1 MKNNKILFAFA
12 SILLLS
18 VLDLSAERVTANYY
32 KKGSGKNFSQ
42 FTNKSNRELSDGKG
56 KYSSVST
63 KVKAPIFKYSRC
75 YDEQYSEMR
84 TENGL
89 DGNYKDRAISF
100 DYWPGYYPPDKKIW
114 NYGCAKDSYFRFP
127 FPMLVEFD
135 KGNTYSSNGLYK
147 WTSVWEG
154 YIDIPQD
161 GEWRFS
167 LTIQGKALL
176 TICDVEASKNKECF
190 YRNSTTTYNK
200 KYSSYWYKYAYG
212 YNDNDAIIIKKL
224 KKGDK
229 LRFRLIYE
237 SADWS
242 IHKTSSI
249 HLKWINGDDIN
260 RNKGNCVTP
269 HELQPPKTNRNDTSI
284 FTQNGKCGMQIVD
297 FEYKLPKSDI
307 EYRVV
312 EDEYVDA
319 YIKNKGQGKDFD
331 WLWNSPIRTKDIGD
345 TNKFCIIMGTKDPN
359 GKYIEIKENQNKI
372 VGARIRY
379 KDYQDKDT
387 MRTLVNDKSVY
398 MVRTP
403 GSSKDM
409 NKSKSCFRMT
419 TVSEKL
425 ITKDAYFQ
433 VFEFQPK
440 ERGVFIVPDDFK
452 KERTGTTDSDH
463 FSFKPIGYT
472 LSFSENGSNKKIE
485 PTLHDKKLSN
495 IADSVLYL
503 TSGKTYTV
511 TAKAQKKDIDS
522 SSIKDITKYNSTDT
536 SDGVTTVVG
545 KYHAQ
550 IENNDSLLT
559 PYLNGKTC
567 QYKGKDLPDGKFNI
581 KFYDN
586 ISNNFTSDINDDNVM
601 RFKTNIVDKTWTAID
616 QTNDQDKISKYGYEC
631 KEPSK
636 QIKGVNAAEFNRDLV
651 DCYISNVVPAYVEFV
666 PASFDITKSVEN
678 FNSSNFT
685 YLNTLNAD
693 SYRMKAFL
701 NIELA
706 PKNAKNQDLS
716 NFTKDCYAKDIGA
729 VISYDGDKILKENK
743 TENHSLIEDK
753 KHWSWEK
760 LNNAKRMK
768 FAENGGRVVINMYN
782 SEFDPNLYFSGVYS
796 KYDPS
801 SLVASAPYL
810 FSKDLFEQNTAIAKI
825 GFNFD
830 KDYKKPENPFVI
842 YNKEFSLDK
851 LKIGD
856 RVITDSG
863 RKTEFKDIATLSTK
877 NVNSS
882 KNSYATMV
890 YGRVTAPY
898 QEGPKDGFDGKIY
911 YTFYC
916 DVDCSSRISSTLKGE
931 SIGNYVVNLS
941 HNSDKFGHWDSYS
954 TDDFGVW
961 DGYSSML
968 KTNLVSIS
976 DNNSFGAPSRVKNGV
991 EKVKF
996 SNKESVKDTIKLK
1009 MSKAPWL
1016 IFNENYPTYDYNEIK
1031 VGFFGANGSWAGKSY
1046 DGKGE
1051 DKNNAG
1057 KFILDELPSGV
1068 DAPVRK
1074 NRRIDW

>member
-32 KKGSGKNFSQ
+32 KEGSGRNFNQ
-42 FTNKSNRELSDGKG
+42 FTNKSNRERSDGKG

-63 KVKAPIFKYSRC
+63 KVKAPVSKNSRC

-84 TENGL
+84 TENGP

-100 DYWPGYYPPDKKIW
+100 DYWPGYYPPDRKIW

-190 YRNSTTTYNK
+190 YGNSTTTYNK

-297 FEYKLPKSDI
+297 FEYKASKSDI

-319 YIKNKGQGKDFD
+319 YVKDNSKDFD

-359 GKYIEIKENQNKI
+359 GKYVEVKENQSKI

-379 KDYQDKDT
+379 KDYQGNDT
-387 MRTLVNDKSVY
+387 MRTLVNDKGDY

-403 GSSKDM
+403 GSDKTIKDE
-409 NKSKSCFRMT
+409 NSKSCFRMT

-433 VFEFQPK
+433 VFEFTNNDNNK
-440 ERGVFIVPDDFK
+440 FSVPDKFRYDIK
-452 KERTGTTDSDH
+452 AGTTDSDH
-463 FSFKPIGYT
+463 FSFKPIGYA
-472 LSFSENGSNKKIE
+472 LSFSENSGNKKIE
-485 PTLHDKKLSN
+485 PTEIDKKLSN
-495 IADSVLYL
+495 ISNSVLYL

-511 TAKAQKKDIDS
+511 TAKAQRKDLENLA
-522 SSIKDITKYNSTDT
+522 IKDITQYNSTEKSGD
-536 SDGVTTVVG
+536 VTTVVG
-545 KYHAQ
+545 RYDTDIKD
-550 IENNDSLLT
+550 NGPLLIS
-559 PYLNGKTC
+559 YVNGKTC
-567 QYKGKDLPDGKFNI
+567 KDNGKNLPNVKFDI
-581 KFYDN
+581 RFSDN
-586 ISNNFTSDINDDNVM
+586 VASNFISDINDDNVM
-601 RFKTNIVDKTWTAID
+601 KFKTNMVDKTWTAID
-616 QTNDQDKISKYGYEC
+616 QTNDQNKISKYGYEC
-631 KEPSK
+631 KVPSK
-636 QIKGVNAAEFNRDLV
+636 QTKNEFDKNLV
-651 DCYISNVVPAYVEFV
+651 DCYISTVVPAYVEFI

-678 FNSSNFT
+678 FNSSSFT

-701 NIELA
+701 NIGLT
-706 PKNAKNQDLS
+706 PKNAKNQEVS
-716 NFTKDCYAKDIGA
+716 NFTKDCYAKDLDI
-729 VISYDGDKILKENK
+729 VLSYDWDKILNNNSD
-743 TENHSLIEDK
+743 TTLIDK
-753 KHWSWEK
+753 KKELSA
-760 LNNAKRMK
+760 NNQNTASRMK
-768 FAENGGRVVINMYN
+768 FAQDSKEVYINSNNKDNKFKSAKYSGNEYSNYN
-782 SEFDPNLYFSGVYS
+782 YS
-796 KYDPS
+796 D
-801 SLVASAPYL
+801 LTNSAPFSISKNL
-810 FSKDLFEQNTAIAKI
+810 FTSNTATAKI

-830 KDYKKPENPFVI
+830 KDHKKPENPFAV
-842 YNKEFSLDK
+842 YPKEFSLSD
-851 LKIGD
+851 LKIKD
-856 RVITDSG
+856 TNNPIDIKINDITTGMGS
-863 RKTEFKDIATLSTK
+863 
-877 NVNSS
+877 
-882 KNSYATMV
+882 SYATMV

-898 QEGPKDGFDGKIY
+898 QEGPKDGFKGKIY

-916 DVDCSSRISSTLKGE
+916 DIDCSSKISSTLKGE

-941 HNSDKFGHWDSYS
+941 HNDSYFGIMDDSYDSNFATKLVFDS
-954 TDDFGVW
+954 TT
-961 DGYSSML
+961 S
-968 KTNLVSIS
+968 NRIS
-976 DNNSFGAPSRVKNGV
+976 KGV
-991 EKVKF
+991 ENVNF
-996 SNKESVKDTIKLK
+996 SNEKSVKDTIKLK

-1031 VGFFGANGSWAGKSY
+1031 VGFFGANGNWAGKSY

-1057 KFILDELPSGV
+1057 KFILDELPNDV
-1068 DAPVRK
+1068 NVPVRK

>member
-18 VLDLSAERVTANYY
+18 VLDLSAEKVKSNYY
-32 KKGSGKNFSQ
+32 NLGINKNFQPLINNRSS
-42 FTNKSNRELSDGKG
+42 FDNPNSHTRIIKSIASD
-56 KYSSVST
+56 
-63 KVKAPIFKYSRC
+63 RC
-75 YDEQYSEMR
+75 YTKQHPDFFIEDGSEGYYLQ
-84 TENGL
+84 N
-89 DGNYKDRAISF
+89 AISF
-100 DYWPGYYPPDKKIW
+100 DYWDSDRLWINYDIW
-114 NYGCAKDSYFRFP
+114 NYGCDNNHNFKFPLPILSYQRASNDY
-127 FPMLVEFD
+127 VY
-135 KGNTYSSNGLYK
+135 KNGLRYWSAIYEGNIEIPK
-147 WTSVWEG
+147 NTSTQT
-154 YIDIPQD
+154 YD
-161 GEWRFS
+161 GDWIFS
-167 LTIQGKALL
+167 VTINGMASLS
-176 TICDVEASKNKECF
+176 ICKPDNKDCVNKD
-190 YRNSTTTYNK
+190 YHNYNK
-200 KYSSYWYKYAYG
+200 RKAFDYSDS
-212 YNDNDAIIIKKL
+212 NAITISGL
-224 KKGDK
+224 KGGDK
-229 LRFRLIYE
+229 LPFKIIYGTYQTNRY
-237 SADWS
+237 SPS
-242 IHKTSSI
+242 L
-249 HLKWINGDDIN
+249 HLKWIKKSDIDKN
-260 RNKGNCVTP
+260 TKKEKCTTP
-269 HELQPPKTNRNDTSI
+269 KLEPLSLPKESKLERDKTI
-284 FTQNGKCGMQIVD
+284 FREDGKCGMQIVN
-297 FEYKLPKSDI
+297 FNYKPKSDI

-319 YIKNKGQGKDFD
+319 YVNKDSGKDFD

-345 TNKFCIIMGTKDPN
+345 TNKFCIIMGTKDQS
-359 GKYIEIKENQNKI
+359 GKYVEVKKENQSKI

-387 MRTLVNDKSVY
+387 MRTLVNHKSEY

-403 GSSKDM
+403 GSGKDM

-433 VFEFQPK
+433 VFEFTK
-440 ERGVFIVPDDFK
+440 NAKSGVVIPDEFK
-452 KERTGTTDSDH
+452 TKGTGTEDSDH

-472 LSFSENGSNKKIE
+472 LSFSENDSGNKIE
-485 PTLHDKKLSN
+485 PTENDKKLSN

-503 TSGKTYTV
+503 TSAKTYTV

-536 SDGVTTVVG
+536 FDAVITVVG
-545 KYHAQ
+545 KYHTE
-550 IENNDSLLT
+550 IKDNDPLLT
-559 PYLNGKTC
+559 MYLNEKTC
-567 QYKGKDLPDGKFNI
+567 QYRGKDLPNSKFDI
-581 KFYDN
+581 KFSDN
-586 ISNNFTSDINDDNVM
+586 VSNNFISDIGYDDVM

-616 QTNDQDKISKYGYEC
+616 QTNEQDKISKYGYEC

-636 QIKGVNAAEFNRDLV
+636 QIKGVNAVELFNRDLV

-701 NIELA
+701 NINLA
-706 PKNAKNQDLS
+706 PKNAKGQDLS
-716 NFTKDCYAKDIGA
+716 NFTKDCYAKDLDI
-729 VISYDGDKILKENK
+729 VLSYDWDKILRENSN
-743 TENHSLIEDK
+743 TALIDK
-753 KHWSWEK
+753 KKELSI
-760 LNNAKRMK
+760 NNKNTASRMK
-768 FAENGGRVVINMYN
+768 FAQDSKEVYINGDNKDNKFKSAKYYGNEYSNYN
-782 SEFDPNLYFSGVYS
+782 YS
-796 KYDPS
+796 D
-801 SLVASAPYL
+801 LTNSAPFSISKNL
-810 FSKDLFEQNTAIAKI
+810 FTSNTATAKI

-830 KDYKKPENPFVI
+830 KDHKKPENPFAV
-842 YNKEFSLDK
+842 YPKEFSLSD
-851 LKIGD
+851 LKIKD
-856 RVITDSG
+856 KNHPIDIKINDITTGMGS
-863 RKTEFKDIATLSTK
+863 
-877 NVNSS
+877 
-882 KNSYATMV
+882 SYATMV

-916 DVDCSSRISSTLKGE
+916 DVDCSSNIDPRLKGE

-941 HNSDKFGHWDSYS
+941 HSSSYFGNVDDSYDS
-954 TDDFGVW
+954 NFATKLIFDSAGA
-961 DGYSSML
+961 
-968 KTNLVSIS
+968 NRIS
-976 DNNSFGAPSRVKNGV
+976 KGIENVR
-991 EKVKF
+991 F

-1009 MSKAPWL
+1009 MSKSPWL

-1068 DAPVRK
+1068 DVPVRK

>member
-32 KKGSGKNFSQ
+32 KEGSGRNFSQ
-42 FTNKSNRELSDGKG
+42 FKNKFNRERSDGKG
-56 KYSSVST
+56 IYWSVST
-63 KVKAPIFKYSRC
+63 KVKVPISKNSRC
-75 YDEQYSEMR
+75 YDEQYSEIR
-84 TENGL
+84 TENGP

-100 DYWPGYYPPDKKIW
+100 DYWSGYYPPDKKIW
-114 NYGCAKDSYFRFP
+114 DYGCAKDSYFRFP

-147 WTSVWEG
+147 WTSVWDG
-154 YIDIPQD
+154 YIDIPKGD
-161 GEWRFS
+161 KYSGDWSFS
-167 LTIQGKALL
+167 VTLQGRALL
-176 TICDVEASKNKECF
+176 TICKPGEKDDCVYSPNVIEKS
-190 YRNSTTTYNK
+190 YNSQNK
-200 KYSSYWYKYAYG
+200 KKAYG
-212 YNDNDAIIIKKL
+212 YNNEEAIIFHDL
-224 KKGDK
+224 KGGDR
-229 LRFRLIYE
+229 LRFRLIHE
-237 SADWS
+237 NADWS
-242 IHKTSSI
+242 IRKTSSI
-249 HLKWINGDDIN
+249 HFKWIKNSDIN
-260 RNKGNCVTP
+260 KNKGQCITP
-269 HELQPPKTNRNDTSI
+269 KLEPLKLGTLDTTI
-284 FTQNGKCGMQIVD
+284 FREDGKCGMQIVN
-297 FEYKLPKSDI
+297 FNYKPKSDI

-319 YIKNKGQGKDFD
+319 YVNKDSGKDFD

-345 TNKFCIIMGTKDPN
+345 TNKFCIIMGTKDSS
-359 GKYIEIKENQNKI
+359 GKYVEIKENQSKI

-387 MRTLVNDKSVY
+387 MRTLVNDKSEY

-433 VFEFQPK
+433 VFEFTK
-440 ERGVFIVPDDFK
+440 NANGEAIVPNKFK
-452 KERTGTTDSDH
+452 MKGTGTVDSDH
-463 FSFKPIGYT
+463 FSFKPIGYA
-472 LSFSENGSNKKIE
+472 LSFTENGSGNKIE
-485 PTLHDKKLSN
+485 PTENDKKLSN
-495 IADSVLYL
+495 ITNSVLYL

-511 TAKAQKKDIDS
+511 TAKAQRKDLENLA
-522 SSIKDITKYNSTDT
+522 IKDITQYNSTEKSGD
-536 SDGVTTVVG
+536 VTTVVG
-545 KYHAQ
+545 KYYTQ
-550 IENNDSLLT
+550 IEDNDSLLI
-559 PYLNGKTC
+559 PYVNGKTC
-567 QYKGKDLPDGKFNI
+567 KDNVKNLPDGKFKI
-581 KFYDN
+581 DFSDN
-586 ISNNFTSDINDDNVM
+586 VSNNFIKNLGYDNVM
-601 RFKTNIVDKTWTAID
+601 RFKTNIVDKKWTAID
-616 QTNDQDKISKYGYEC
+616 QTNDQNKISKYGYEC

-636 QIKGVNAAEFNRDLV
+636 QIKGVNAVELFNRDLV
-651 DCYISNVVPAYVEFV
+651 DCYISKVVPAYVEFV
-666 PASFDITKSVEN
+666 PDKFDVSMKSVDN
-678 FNSSNFT
+678 FKGGDFT
-685 YLNTLNAD
+685 YINSLKDA
-693 SYRMKAFL
+693 YRMKAFL
-701 NIELA
+701 DIELT
-706 PKNAKNQDLS
+706 PKNAQDKIVS

-729 VISYDGDKILKENK
+729 VVSYDGDKILKENK
-743 TENHSLIEDK
+743 PENHSLIEDK
-753 KHWSWEK
+753 KQWSWK
-760 LNNAKRMK
+760 NLNNAKRMK
-768 FAENGGRVVINMYN
+768 FAENGGQVVINMYN

-863 RKTEFKDIATLSTK
+863 RKAEFKEIATLQKNDITTK
-877 NVNSS
+877 NG
-882 KNSYATMV
+882 YATMV

-898 QEGPKDGFDGKIY
+898 QEGPKDGFNGKIY

-916 DVDCSSRISSTLKGE
+916 DVDCSSMISSRLKGDA
-931 SIGNYVVNLS
+931 IGNYVVNLS
-941 HNSDKFGHWDSYS
+941 HSSDKFGHWDSYS

-961 DGYSSML
+961 DDYSSML
-968 KTNLVSIS
+968 KTNLASIPE
-976 DNNSFGAPSRVKNGV
+976 NNSFGAPSRVKNGV
-991 EKVKF
+991 ENVVF
-996 SNKESVKDTIKLK
+996 SNEKSVKDTIKLK

-1031 VGFFGANGSWAGKSY
+1031 VGFFGANGNWAGKSY

-1057 KFILDELPSGV
+1057 KFILDELPNDV
-1068 DAPVRK
+1068 NVPVRK